1 MDWNSHVTTQF
12 ETCCLISCNLFFRS
26 LFGPFFLFISHS
38 LALSLSFSLDLSLS
52 FSISFSRTLNSIA
65 NSKCFVRNPMINEWL
80 DLCIY
85 FSELFQTNKKTM
97 FCFENLATK
106 FDFCRYCEIEKSG
119 LGTWK
124 KQSQNIWVASWWR
137 LCAFESYVQW
147 NAMYAVE
154 WRH

>member
-12 ETCCLISCNLFFRS
+12 ETCCLISCNLFFS
-26 LFGPFFLFISHS
+26 ALSFFLSRFLSIY
-38 LALSLSFSLDLSLS
+38 LCLFLSLYLCL
-52 FSISFSRTLNSIA
+52 SFSRTLNSIA

-119 LGTWK
+119 LRTWK
-124 KQSQNIWVASWWR
+124 RKHKNIWVASWWR
-137 LCAFESYVQW
+137 LCAFESYVQC